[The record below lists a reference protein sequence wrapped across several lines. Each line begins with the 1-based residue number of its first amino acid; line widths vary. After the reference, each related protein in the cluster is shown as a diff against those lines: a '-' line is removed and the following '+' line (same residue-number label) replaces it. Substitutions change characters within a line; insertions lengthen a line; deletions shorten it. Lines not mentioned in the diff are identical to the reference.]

1 MPSHMNFKQL
11 IMLTKKLKIAM
22 TSIALVLL
30 TFAASAQTQVK
41 GTITSS
47 RDGKGI
53 AGAAVVNKNSKA
65 ATQTDANGTF
75 SIAAKVGDKIAVSYV
90 GFVTQ
95 EVTFLANQ
103 VMLLFEASI
112 FLVCATATVVPKA
125 TTKARAIDF
134 KFFIV

>member
-103 VMLLFEASI
+103 TSIQLSLTASEEN
-112 FLVCATATVVPKA
+112 LEGVVPDDIKMGDEETGINA
-125 TTKARAIDF
+125 TNL
-134 KFFIV
+134 